1 MRRICLAASRS
12 WSVPVFRPQVPR
24 LPLRLVISLLYL
36 KHAFNE
42 SDEGVVERWA
52 ETPTWQYFSGMDYF
66 EHRWPCD
73 PSQLVHLRKALG
85 EEGVEV
91 LLQQTINVAITLK
104 LIAKSSLAPVI
115 VDSTLQHKAIAY
127 PTDAHE
133 QPLSTPYPSLN
144 GPAVGCAR

>member
-1 MRRICLAASRS
+1 LVGAGVSPAGR
-12 WSVPVFRPQVPR
+12 PR
-24 LPLRLVISLLYL
+24 LSLRLMISLLYL

-85 EEGVEV
+85 KEGVEV
-91 LLQQTINVAITLK
+91 LLQQIINVAITRK
-104 LIAKSSLAPVI
+104 LIAKSSLATEVW
-115 VDSTLQHKAIAY
+115 IA
-127 PTDAHE
+127 T
-133 QPLSTPYPSLN
+133 T
-144 GPAVGCAR
+144 RI